1 MKTIFTMK
9 KSNILVT
16 GPPGCGKSTL
26 IEKVI
31 NRMEE
36 PVGGFFTRE
45 IKDKGRRVGFSI
57 NTVDGRE
64 GVLAHENCKSQ
75 WRVGKYGVNLKDIDS
90 LAVPAMVPTGKDE
103 IIVVDEIGKMECF
116 SDLFKKTLIQV
127 LDSPNCVI
135 GSIAL
140 RGGPF
145 IQGIKNRDDVTV
157 IGITPETRDSLVE
170 EILGFIKKP
179 TGLLGI

>member
-1 MKTIFTMK
+1 MKT
-9 KSNILVT
+9 NILIT

-36 PVGGFFTRE
+36 PVTGFFTRE
-45 IKDKGRRVGFSI
+45 IKDKGKRVGFSI
-57 NTVDGRE
+57 NTLDGRE
-64 GVLAHENCKSQ
+64 GILAHQNIMSQ
-75 WRVGKYGVNLKDIDS
+75 FRVGKYGVNIEDIDS
-90 LAVPAMVPTGKDE
+90 LAVSA
-103 IIVVDEIGKMECF
+103 IISVQREQVILIDEIGKMECF

-140 RGGPF
+140 KGGSF
-145 IQGIKNRDDVTV
+145 IQGIKNRDDVTMSSV
-157 IGITPETRDSLVE
+157 TPETRDSLVE
-170 EILGFIKKP
+170 KILDFIKK
-179 TGLLGI
+179 GM

>member
-36 PVGGFFTRE
+36 PVGGFFTKE

-90 LAVPAMVPTGKDE
+90 LAVPAMVPTGKKE
-103 IIVVDEIGKMECF
+103 IIVIDEIGKMECF
-116 SDLFKKTLIQV
+116 SLLFRDTLMRV
-127 LDSPNCVI
+127 LNAPHWII

-140 RGGPF
+140 KGGQF
-145 IQGIKNRDDVTV
+145 IQRIKERNDVHLIHISAQNRNM
-157 IGITPETRDSLVE
+157 LVE
-170 EILGFIKKP
+170 KIINYTQHNK
-179 TGLLGI
+179 

>member
-1 MKTIFTMK
+1 MMTKR
-9 KSNILVT
+9 NILIT
-16 GPPGCGKSTL
+16 GPPGCGKSTV

-31 NRMEE
+31 NRMKE

-45 IKDKGRRVGFSI
+45 IKERDRRVGFSI

-64 GVLAHENCKSQ
+64 GILAHQNIRSQ
-75 WRVGKYGVNLKDIDS
+75 FRVGKYGVNIEDIDS
-90 LAVPAMVPTGKDE
+90 LAVSAIIPAQRKQV
-103 IIVVDEIGKMECF
+103 IVIDEIGKMECF

-140 RGGPF
+140 KGDPF

-157 IGITPETRDSLVE
+157 SSVTPETRDSLVE
-170 EILGFIKKP
+170 NILGFIKK
-179 TGLLGI
+179 GM